1 MASDVA
7 AKLKRAARDA
17 AGHSYSPYSNFP
29 VGAAVLTSSGAVY
42 TGTNVEN
49 ASYGL
54 TMCAEQVAVGC
65 AVSAGCRESA
75 GERFITA
82 VAVFTP
88 TREPTPPCGACLQ
101 VISEFAGGDIPILL
115 ASKEKERW
123 LRLSQLLPEKF
134 KIERLENNPK
144 EKS

>member
-29 VGAAVLTSSGAVY
+29 VGAAVLTSSDAVY

-49 ASYGL
+49 ASFGL
-54 TMCAEQVAVGC
+54 AMCAERVAVGC
-65 AVSAGCRESA
+65 AVSA

-101 VISEFAGGDIPILL
+101 VISEFAGGDIPVLL